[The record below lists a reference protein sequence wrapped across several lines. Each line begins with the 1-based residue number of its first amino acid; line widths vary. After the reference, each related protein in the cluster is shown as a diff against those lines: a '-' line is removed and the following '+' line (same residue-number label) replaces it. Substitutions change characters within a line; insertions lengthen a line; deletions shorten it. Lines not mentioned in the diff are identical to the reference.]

1 MEGVAMNS
9 RFWCGR
15 RVLITGHTGFKGSWL
30 SLWLQRAGATLLGY
44 GLPPVEGPSLFKLA
58 AVGNEMESVY
68 ADIRDLGRLQAVFDD
83 FNPEIVLHLAA
94 QPLVR
99 VSYADPV
106 TTYSVNVL
114 GTVHLFE
121 AVRRSNACR
130 VVVNVTSDKC
140 YENTERQWAYRE
152 SDPLGGPD
160 PYSSSKGCSELVTS
174 AYRRSFFQTQ
184 NGRSVA
190 IASARAG
197 NVIGGGDFAQDR
209 LVPDVM
215 TALKRHTRPVIR
227 FPEAI
232 RPWQHVLEPLSGYLL
247 LAERLWEDPQRYS
260 QSWNFG
266 PAADDA
272 RSVRWIVDTLSDLC
286 GARMHWDVD
295 AGPNPHE
302 AGLLMLDSTKA
313 RSALG
318 WQPRWTLDRA
328 LRSVV
333 HWHQAYERAEP
344 IRRTVM
350 DEIAAY
356 ETTDLA
362 ANDPLQSEQAEC
374 DVRCAV
380 N

>member
-1 MEGVAMNS
+1 MNP
-9 RFWCGR
+9 RFWFGK

-44 GLPPVEGPSLFKLA
+44 GLPPADGPSLFKLA
-58 AVGNEMESVY
+58 SVGSGMESVY
-68 ADIRDLGRLQAVFDD
+68 ADIRDLDTLQAAVED
-83 FNPEIVLHLAA
+83 FEPEIVLHLAA

-114 GTVHLFE
+114 GTVHVLE
-121 AVRRSNACR
+121 AVRRTRSCR
-130 VVVNVTSDKC
+130 VVVNITSDKC

-152 SDPLGGPD
+152 GDPLGGHD
-160 PYSSSKGCSELVTS
+160 PYSSSKGCAELVTS
-174 AYRRSFFQTQ
+174 AYRRSFFQAQ
-184 NGRSVA
+184 SGRCVA

-215 TALKRHTRPVIR
+215 MAIQRHTRPCIR
-227 FPEAI
+227 YPDAI

-247 LAERLWEDPQRYS
+247 LAERLWDDPQRFS

-266 PAADDA
+266 PAAADA
-272 RSVRWIVDTLSDLC
+272 RSVRWIVDTLSDLY
-286 GARMHWDVD
+286 GTRMQWEVD
-295 AGPNPHE
+295 AGVKPHE
-302 AGLLMLDSTKA
+302 AGLLMLDSSKA
-313 RSALG
+313 RAALG
-318 WQPRWTLDRA
+318 WQPRWTLERA

-333 HWHQAYERAEP
+333 HWHQAYERGEP
-344 IRRTVM
+344 IHRIVM

-356 ETTDLA
+356 EA
-362 ANDPLQSEQAEC
+362 AGSVANAPLHSVHPEC
-374 DVRCAV
+374 GAVCAV